1 MDLLE
6 ENIILEITLLGS
18 VNNNQQSL
26 IELCIY
32 SGISKP
38 KYSRID
44 GVILQESTSSSFLLL
59 NEFDDSP

>member
-6 ENIILEITLLGS
+6 ENIILEIKLQGS

-32 SGISKP
+32 SGISNP

-44 GVILQESTSSSFLLL
+44 GVILQESTSSLFLLL